1 MSRVFSQPTLI
12 TDPEEIRVLYEFIQS
27 QPLNYPRYEEWVK
40 KCIRELE
47 IGYKKAL
54 VYGVNG
60 SIRANLIFQRHKQD
74 PHVLEIKNCRVDP
87 NFRRQGIF
95 TSLVRAVE
103 QYAKLHRFQR
113 ITVDT
118 HSDNVSF
125 IEAAKKLG
133 FRVDAQEHLYGAS
146 LETILIKEVC

>member
-1 MSRVFSQPTLI
+1 M
-12 TDPEEIRVLYEFIQS
+12 
-27 QPLNYPRYEEWVK
+27 K

-54 VYGVNG
+54 VYRANG

-74 PHVLEIKNCRVDP
+74 PDVIEIKNCRVDQ

-95 TSLVRAVE
+95 TSLLRAVG
-103 QYAKLHRFQR
+103 QYAKIHRFKR

-118 HSDNVSF
+118 HSDNTSF
-125 IEAAKKLG
+125 IEASKKLG
-133 FRVDAQEHLYGAS
+133 FRVEAQEQLYGAG
-146 LETILIKEVC
+146 LETILVKEVE